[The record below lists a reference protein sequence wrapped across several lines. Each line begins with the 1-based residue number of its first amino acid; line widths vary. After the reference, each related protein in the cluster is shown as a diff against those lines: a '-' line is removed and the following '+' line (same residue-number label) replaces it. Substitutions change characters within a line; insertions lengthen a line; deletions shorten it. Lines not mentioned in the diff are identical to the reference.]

1 MAPDTSTRPRADRGK
16 GKQDQQPGKP
26 YHKRGQPDRSAPTP
40 SQRPH
45 FAARG
50 DRPPRPQPGPSPSPA
65 FQRPNRPR
73 PPLPAQGSAPKPTPS
88 SLTIKDQTLSSPPQL
103 DAHPRLAR
111 LELTSCQGLGSLAFL
126 RSARHTLANLNL
138 SGTPLPD
145 SNAWEPVRELS
156 TLIVLNVSN
165 CGLKQVPSVIESLVS
180 LKALVLSHNHL
191 TTLDHVKRLPQLNT
205 LGPCKKLWPESGG
218 LVSYNSLTSL
228 PSADLSSLG
237 QLKKLSASHNL
248 LTSTSLPDLS
258 NLTHLREV
266 RLSNNP
272 KLAQLPLHFIAWGH
286 APLREKRD
294 EEADAQTAEAEP
306 RRVAGKQGLEVVDLG
321 SCGFEDWF
329 GLKEL
334 AKHPIVNLVLKGNK
348 VVDELVEEEGFE
360 AYRTRVRART
370 GPSRRNPLYAA
381 VLICPFDSQLTTL
394 LSDLKILD
402 NVRFDAKFVELK
414 QKREQRT
421 PQQRVLDAGP
431 MGLAINAKKEKP
443 VDIPK
448 MMLDEL
454 EREKE
459 MRRRRK
465 GLERKRKLMGET
477 EGEGG
482 DEGQKDEGAEAQEEK
497 ETEEEAKVEVV
508 EAVQQRRK
516 RGRDAKRLGLKKDIG
531 KTASGEVNKPTVSA
545 KEIPAVEDKEEKAD
559 GEPAKKKKKTKKG
572 GALDALKGDSSEVV
586 AGAKSSSTP
595 TEAAKQKET
604 HVAENEDP
612 PKKEKTSVLKVI
624 EVKKGKK
631 EAKAKAVDVEDLLGL
646 AKAPEAS
653 LFGAGWD

>member
-1 MAPDTSTRPRADRGK
+1 MAPDTNTRLRADRGK
-16 GKQDQQPGKP
+16 GKQDQRPSKP
-26 YHKRGQPDRSAPTP
+26 YHKIGQPDRSAPTP

-65 FQRPNRPR
+65 LSPAFQRPNRPR
-73 PPLPAQGSAPKPTPS
+73 PPVAPQGSSPKPTPS

-103 DAHPRLAR
+103 DAHPRLAK

-205 LGPCKKLWPESGG
+205 LV
-218 LVSYNSLTSL
+218 VSYNSLTSL

-272 KLAQLPLHFIAWGH
+272 KLAQLPYHFTAWGH
-286 APLREKRD
+286 KTLREKKD
-294 EEADAQTAEAEP
+294 DEADGQTAEIAP

-348 VVDELVEEEGFE
+348 VVDEMVEQEGFE
-360 AYRTRVRART
+360 AYRTR
-370 GPSRRNPLYAA
+370 
-381 VLICPFDSQLTTL
+381 LTTL

-414 QKREQRT
+414 QKRDQRT

-443 VDIPK
+443 IDIPK
-448 MMLDEL
+448 NMLDEL

-482 DEGQKDEGAEAQEEK
+482 EEGQKDEGAEAQEEK
-497 ETEEEAKVEVV
+497 ETEEQTKVEVV

-531 KTASGEVNKPTVSA
+531 KTASGEVNKPTAQA
-545 KEIPAVEDKEEKAD
+545 KEIPAVEDKEGKAD

-572 GALDALKGDSSEVV
+572 GALDALRGDGSEVV
-586 AGAKSSSTP
+586 AGAKSFSTP
-595 TEAAKQKET
+595 TEVAKQKET

-631 EAKAKAVDVEDLLGL
+631 ETKAKTVDVEDLLGL
-646 AKAPEAS
+646 AKAPEAT
-653 LFGAGWD
+653 LFGSGWD